1 VIAREDDDK
10 VVVVVVVRERFMLGD
25 CDSDFVV
32 VVHLDFEVECLFS
45 KDVFGFLGL
54 GFGISTMSLM
64 F

>member
-10 VVVVVVVRERFMLGD
+10 VVVVVRERWFMVG
-25 CDSDFVV
+25 DSDSDI
-32 VVHLDFEVECLFS
+32 DFELECLFF